1 MRDAT
6 FILIPVGIAVVA
18 AVFVLMA
25 GVLYGVASILPEKPR
40 GSRAEASGEGRKD

>member
-18 AVFVLMA
+18 AAFVLMA
-25 GVLYGVASILPEKPR
+25 GVLYSVASTLPEK
-40 GSRAEASGEGRKD
+40 SREANGEGTKDSW